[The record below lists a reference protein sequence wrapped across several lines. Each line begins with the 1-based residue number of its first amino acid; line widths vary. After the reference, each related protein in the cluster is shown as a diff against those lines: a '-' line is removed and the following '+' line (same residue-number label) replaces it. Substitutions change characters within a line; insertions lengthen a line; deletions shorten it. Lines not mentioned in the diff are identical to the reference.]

1 MIVSIKNKYTGKN
14 SGMVT
19 RIVKLPNHDNV
30 LIGRDLGELFKNGH
44 VYQVNQY
51 FDTYLIVDMGETA
64 LSGHRE
70 DSPNVNSQISDIIL
84 DGTYCLT
91 KEEFDRNSINNRSD
105 SNERKKK
112 KAKRTKIS

>member
-1 MIVSIKNKYTGKN
+1 MI
-14 SGMVT
+14 T

-64 LSGHRE
+64 LSDHRE
-70 DSPNVNSQISDIIL
+70 DFPNINSQISDIML
-84 DGTYCLT
+84 DGIYCLT
-91 KEEFDRNSINNRSD
+91 KEEFNINNRSD

-112 KAKRTKIS
+112 KAKRTKVS

>member
-1 MIVSIKNKYTGKN
+1 MI
-14 SGMVT
+14 T

-64 LSGHRE
+64 LSEHRE
-70 DSPNVNSQISDIIL
+70 DFPNINSQISDIIL
-84 DGTYCLT
+84 DGIYCLT
-91 KEEFDRNSINNRSD
+91 KEEFNRNNNKENKGD
-105 SNERKKK
+105 KGERKKK